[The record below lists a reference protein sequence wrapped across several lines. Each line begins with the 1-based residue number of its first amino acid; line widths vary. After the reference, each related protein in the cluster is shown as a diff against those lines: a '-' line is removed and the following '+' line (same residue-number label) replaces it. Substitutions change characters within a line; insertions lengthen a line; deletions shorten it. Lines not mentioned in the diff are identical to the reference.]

1 MCEGRDMALRE
12 SVFGSKAS
20 TYLDSVESALNGRSP
35 IQVVERVEALRAA
48 HERWRESEC
57 LNMNPAEGLMS
68 RRARRLLDSDMATRL
83 TEGLPGDKS
92 FPHFRQTAFI
102 DEIEAMIVALVGR
115 QFGARFVEWRPV
127 SNSMA
132 NAVVFCAL
140 LEPYDTVLVQSMGGG
155 GNLSYQQ
162 SGPAGLRRLRIL
174 PITPTGNTFEID
186 PDHVATLAERIR
198 PKMIVIGGGK
208 VLFPYP
214 VRSLRAIADRVG
226 AILVYDAAH
235 LGLLIS
241 AGDFQ
246 RPLMEGAHVVTL
258 STHKILGGPVGGL
271 VLTDEASI
279 AQKII
284 SSTFPA
290 FLQTRDQNKYSAL
303 AVTLAELEQHGQTL
317 ARHMVRNAQVL
328 AGALER
334 EGFRVIGRSGSH
346 TETHQVII
354 DLGSEAQE
362 FEWRCQA
369 ANILIPDTALTSDA
383 ATGSRSGARAGT
395 HEVSRLGMQEVE
407 MYEIARLIGRAARD
421 RNDSLTPGVAADVHL
436 LLSRFPDLRYSF
448 DAALKRQSGC

>member
-20 TYLDSVESALNGRSP
+20 TYLDSVEGALRRLSP
-35 IQVVERVEALRAA
+35 IQMVERVEDLRGA

-102 DEIEAMIVALVGR
+102 DEIEAMIVALVRR

-132 NAVVFCAL
+132 NAAVFCAL
-140 LEPYDTVLVQSMGGG
+140 LEPHDAVLVQSLEGG
-155 GNLSYQQ
+155 GNLSYHQ
-162 SGPAGLRRLRIL
+162 SGPAGLRRLRISTI
-174 PITPTGNTFEID
+174 PPTGDTFEVD
-186 PDHVATLAERIR
+186 PDHVAALAERIR
-198 PKMIVIGGGK
+198 PKMIVIGGGR

-214 VRSLRAIADRVG
+214 VRALRAIADRVG
-226 AILVYDAAH
+226 ALLVYDAAH

-241 AGDFQ
+241 AGEFQ
-246 RPLMEGAHVVTL
+246 RPLTEGAHVVTL

-271 VLTDEASI
+271 VLTDDASI

-284 SSTFPA
+284 SLTFPG

-303 AVTLAELEQHGQTL
+303 AVTLAELEQHGRPL
-317 ARHMVRNAQVL
+317 AGHMVRNAQLL

-334 EGFRVIGRSGSH
+334 EGLRVIGRRGSH

-354 DLGSEAQE
+354 DVGSEA

-369 ANILIPDTALTSDA
+369 ANILIPDCALSADA
-383 ATGSRSGARAGT
+383 RTGSRSGARAGT
-395 HEVSRLGMQEVE
+395 HEVSRLGMQEPE
-407 MYEIARLIGRAARD
+407 MYDIAGLIARAARD
-421 RNDSLTPGVAADVHL
+421 QNGSSAAEVAAEVRS
-436 LLSRFPDLRYSF
+436 LLSRFPGLRYSF
-448 DAALKRQSGC
+448 DEAPRQRQSGR